1 METGMPSWIGE
12 MHFHAFLQVDR
23 LIAENVGRQGDL
35 VEGFPIHEVEAVAV
49 LVEVG
54 IFHVLDMGALD
65 LVGGLVAHLGLH
77 AVGNPA
83 HIDLRGGGA
92 LAGMKIFR
100 VKDDIELAVEI
111 DDIAFAERTGDDLHD
126 GSP

>member
-1 METGMPSWIGE
+1 MV
-12 MHFHAFLQVDR
+12 ADD
-23 LIAENVGRQGDL
+23 VGLQGDL
-35 VEGFPIHEVEAVAV
+35 VVGLVVHEMEAVAV

-83 HIDLRGGGA
+83 HIDLGGGGA

-100 VKDDIELAVEI
+100 VEDDIELAVEI
-111 DDIAFAERTGDDLHD
+111 DDIAFAELSWR
-126 GSP
+126 